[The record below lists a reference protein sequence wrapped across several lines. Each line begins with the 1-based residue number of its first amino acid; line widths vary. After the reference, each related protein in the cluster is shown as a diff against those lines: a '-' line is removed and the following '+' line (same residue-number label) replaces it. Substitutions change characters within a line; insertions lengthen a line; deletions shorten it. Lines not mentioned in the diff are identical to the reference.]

1 VGDHRG
7 HEHYYDRLL
16 EMVRGLR
23 LDEVVFTGHVDD
35 DELVAYYQ
43 AADLFL
49 CLSDHEGF
57 CVPLQEAMHF
67 GLPVVAYDAGA
78 VRETLHGGGV
88 LLREKQPEV
97 VAELIQS
104 VLTEPALRQA
114 VMTTQARAIARIRG
128 TDFVALLR
136 ERLAPVLDSGPA
148 R

>member
-1 VGDHRG
+1 
-7 HEHYYDRLL
+7 
-16 EMVRGLR
+16 
-23 LDEVVFTGHVDD
+23 
-35 DELVAYYQ
+35 
-43 AADLFL
+43 
-49 CLSDHEGF
+49 
-57 CVPLQEAMHF
+57 MHF

-128 TDFVALLR
+128 TDFGALLR